1 MNEWRDWTPHIARVP
16 PLEVEWLDSNGYRTL
31 SQDYLMN
38 IEGSQTQSPYEF
50 YARPIRRERV
60 KVPPSEISSGE
71 EEQLQSETEA
81 MLNAHDELRKKA
93 TVLDTFYSL
102 EDNRSPLESN
112 QVANWLKDNIR
123 VFAICACSEER
134 GAYTGE
140 WQRVEV
146 LSCDIF
152 ANVLFLDSGG
162 TELVVPYSLY
172 KIHPIH
178 CTYPPMCM
186 QLCMYGVGPPEA
198 DGRLEWGEGP
208 KNEWR
213 KLLREDLP
221 MAISVL
227 KRLNAA
233 NDNTV
238 LQSNE

>member
-1 MNEWRDWTPHIARVP
+1 
-16 PLEVEWLDSNGYRTL
+16 
-31 SQDYLMN
+31 
-38 IEGSQTQSPYEF
+38 
-50 YARPIRRERV
+50 
-60 KVPPSEISSGE
+60 
-71 EEQLQSETEA
+71 

-112 QVANWLKDNIR
+112 QIANWLKDNIR

-198 DGRLEWGEGP
+198 DGRHEWGDGP

-233 NDNTV
+233 NDNMV
-238 LQSNE
+238 LQSNEPAWRRPGVLFVRFLKVHGDSVTTLEKFCSPARFPNSGVPQNDMPCRWDEK